1 MAEIATIRELNAITR
16 DVPYLS
22 IPFPIIGDANA
33 PTNPPILTAPENA
46 VLLQLS
52 SSLIGVI
59 NTESVA
65 TAITG
70 RTADM
75 EVEISK
81 IIHP

>member
-1 MAEIATIRELNAITR
+1 MAEIATIRELNAITS
-16 DVPYLS
+16 DVPYRS
-22 IPFPIIGDANA
+22 IPFPIIGETNA
-33 PTNPPILTAPENA
+33 PTNPPILTAPEKA
-46 VLLQLS
+46 VLLQFS

-70 RTADM
+70 RTADID
-75 EVEISK
+75 VEISN